1 MAKSQSDGGWEMT
14 LCSMKIETG
23 CSIST
28 IEESNR
34 FEILKAM
41 DFILIN
47 RVQKNPHWDPVLF
60 LYFLPSQVPATYNS
74 NKSVVNCHRYLL

>member
-1 MAKSQSDGGWEMT
+1 
-14 LCSMKIETG
+14 MKIETG

-28 IEESNR
+28 IEESNK

-41 DFILIN
+41 DFILMN
-47 RVQKNPHWDPVLF
+47 RAQKNPVLF
-60 LYFLPSQVPATYNS
+60 LYFSPSQVPATYNS

>member
-1 MAKSQSDGGWEMT
+1 MAKGQSDGGWEMT

-23 CSIST
+23 CSNST

-34 FEILKAM
+34 FEILKA
-41 DFILIN
+41 ILMN
-47 RVQKNPHWDPVLF
+47 RVQKNPYWDPVLF

-74 NKSVVNCHRYLL
+74 NKSVVNCQHYLL

>member
-1 MAKSQSDGGWEMT
+1 MAKIQSDGGGEMT

-28 IEESNR
+28 IKESIR

-41 DFILIN
+41 DFILMN
-47 RVQKNPHWDPVLF
+47 RAQKNPVLF

-74 NKSVVNCHRYLL
+74 NKSVVNCHHYLL